1 MSLFKFLTLIIG
13 FNLCM
18 FSMKAFGSDSLWSVN
33 VGYRYQEDEIKLGV
47 DRDRLDSMIDAA
59 LPGYQDGYVLPDNTG
74 NIGGRTGNYGYQSA
88 DQLTARPGFLR
99 FTEILGGDYSSGSQT
114 TSIDVEWDGIYLGF
128 NRRLEESSKWSLD
141 FKFSY
146 SDLDLSQN
154 RLVLIPTRGLFHF
167 HDLGGV
173 IPPPPPYSGQF
184 VQVPGSTRIF
194 FDSVTEP
201 FAGGPAV
208 ALSQST
214 EIQVQQLEFMA
225 GINYEWEM
233 IPARIYLL
241 LGAGLN
247 FQFSNTELEWRE
259 TLTQGATVLDRYQ
272 QSTTT
277 QDLDVDYYLGLSA
290 RLKLNETWGFEI
302 GVDHLQELDSNLLSD
317 SPAIGLEKSE
327 WAYRVGL
334 VRVF

>member
-1 MSLFKFLTLIIG
+1 MSLFNLFRLIIG
-13 FNLCM
+13 FSLCM
-18 FSMKAFGSDSLWSVN
+18 LSVKAFASDGLWSVSA
-33 VGYRYQEDEIKLGV
+33 GYHYQEDEIKLGV

-99 FTEILGGDYSSGSQT
+99 FTEILGGDYSNGSQV
-114 TSIDVEWDGIYLGF
+114 TSIDVEWDGLYFGF
-128 NRRLEESSKWSLD
+128 KRRLKESSKWSID
-141 FKFSY
+141 FKLAY
-146 SDLDLSQN
+146 SNLDLNQN
-154 RLVLIPTRGLFHF
+154 RLLDIPTRGLFHF

-173 IPPPPPYSGQF
+173 IPPAPPYSGQF
-184 VQVPGSTRIF
+184 VQAPGSTRIF

-201 FAGGPAV
+201 FVGGPAV
-208 ALSQST
+208 ALSQSM
-214 EIQVQQLEFMA
+214 EIEVQQLEFLA

-233 IPARIYLL
+233 IPARMHLL
-241 LGAGLN
+241 LSIGLN

-277 QDLDVDYYLGLSA
+277 QDLDVEYYLGLSA
-290 RLKLNETWGFEI
+290 RLKLNKTWGLEL

-317 SPAIGLEKSE
+317 SSSIELEKSE